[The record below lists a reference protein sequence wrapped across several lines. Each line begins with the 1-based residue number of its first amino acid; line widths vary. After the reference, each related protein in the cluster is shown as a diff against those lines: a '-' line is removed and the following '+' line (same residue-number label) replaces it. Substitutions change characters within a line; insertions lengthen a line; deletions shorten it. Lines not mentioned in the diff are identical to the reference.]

1 MEIAIDIG
9 YGHTKIKTK
18 DSELKFPT
26 AIELVKT
33 QWIETDCYSFEGK
46 KFNVGNDATRNA
58 LPTRDYEFL
67 YKYSPLLIVE
77 ALKSLGIDEIKDEI
91 TIKTGLSLY
100 DISKPAVFEKKYA
113 SRGEEFI
120 NRISKFYINDKEFNF
135 KIKLFAQGQGV
146 WQDYC
151 LENGVITDGY
161 DVVVDIGYRTNDIVV
176 FKDGKADKAVS
187 SADNKGINQITTDLQ
202 VYLNKTYDVNFTE
215 QEVGR
220 ILKDKYIDIS
230 GARKDLEIVIT
241 NIVSSYI
248 EILFDSLKA
257 NYGEILKIAK
267 RVIVSGGGAYII
279 QEYADVL
286 PGNIVFSSNPMEYA
300 NVRGYYNG

>member
-9 YGHTKIKTK
+9 YGHTKVKTQDK
-18 DSELKFPT
+18 EFKFPT

-33 QWIETDCYSFEGK
+33 QWVETESYSFEGK
-46 KFNVGNDATRNA
+46 KFYVGEDATRNA

-67 YKYSPLLIVE
+67 YKYSPLLIAE
-77 ALKSLGIDEIKDEI
+77 AIKKAGIETDEKIKI
-91 TIKTGLSLY
+91 RTGLSLY
-100 DISKPAVFEKKYA
+100 DISKNPVFND
-113 SRGEEFI
+113 SCVNRGEEFI
-120 NRISKFYINDKEFNF
+120 KKISKFYINEKEYLFDVM
-135 KIKLFAQGQGV
+135 LFAQGQGV

-151 LENGVITDGY
+151 LENGVIDDGY
-161 DVVVDIGYRTNDIVV
+161 DVVVDIGYRTNDIIV

-187 SADNKGINQITTDLQ
+187 SADNKGINQITTELQ
-202 VYLNKTYDVNFTE
+202 TYLNKSYDINFTE

-230 GARKDLEIVIT
+230 GARKDLTIVINDIV
-241 NIVSSYI
+241 NIYI
-248 EILFDSLKA
+248 ETLFDSLKA

-267 RVIVSGGGAYII
+267 RVIISGGGSYVIN
-279 QEYADVL
+279 EYLEKL
-286 PGNIVFSSNPMEYA
+286 PANVVFSKRPAEYS